1 MQQHTYGATSMKP
14 SANKRSNDL
23 LIKRLHEMRMSASDV
38 ASAEVSLR
46 NADAIVDIGF
56 GIVAAIR
63 SLAAYVARY
72 LRAVFVSTPH
82 H

>member
-1 MQQHTYGATSMKP
+1 MNARKKTH
-14 SANKRSNDL
+14 SNEL
-23 LIKRLHEMRMSASDV
+23 IIKRLHEMRMSASDI
-38 ASAEVSLR
+38 ASAEASLR

-63 SLAAYVARY
+63 SLAAYVARQ
-72 LRAVFVSTPH
+72 LRTVFVSTPH

>member
-1 MQQHTYGATSMKP
+1 MKP

-63 SLAAYVARY
+63 SLAAYVARH

>member
-1 MQQHTYGATSMKP
+1 MNP
-14 SANKRSNDL
+14 SANAHSNDL
-23 LIKRLHEMRMSASDV
+23 LVKRLHEMRMSASDI
-38 ASAEVSLR
+38 ASAEASLR

-63 SLAAYVARY
+63 SLAVYVARQ
-72 LRAVFVSTPH
+72 LRTVFVSTPH